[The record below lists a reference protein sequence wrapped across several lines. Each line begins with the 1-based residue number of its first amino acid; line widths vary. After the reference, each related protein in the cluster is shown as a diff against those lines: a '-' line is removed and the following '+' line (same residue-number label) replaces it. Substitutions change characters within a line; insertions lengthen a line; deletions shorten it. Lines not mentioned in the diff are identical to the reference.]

1 MTNYDDILHL
11 PRPVSQRHA
20 PMSMVD
26 RAAQFS
32 PFAALTG
39 HDAAIAE
46 TARLTD
52 RLFTREDAGKAE
64 LNEKLNLLARHL
76 GDPPTVKLTYFLP
89 DQRKEGGAYLTVFTP
104 IKKVDANQGVL
115 VLPDYTTIPFAHI
128 LDMESDIFPK
138 D

>member
-1 MTNYDDILHL
+1 MSTYDDIIHL
-11 PRPVSQRHA
+11 PRPVSPRHA
-20 PMSMVD
+20 PMSMLD

-52 RLFTREDAGKAE
+52 TLFTRDDQSKEQ
-64 LNEKLNLLARHL
+64 LNEKLNLLSQQIRQQ
-76 GDPPTVKLTYFLP
+76 PQVKITYFLP
-89 DQRKEGGAYLTVFTP
+89 DHRKDGGAYLTVTT
-104 IKKVDANQGVL
+104 IVKAVDPNHSCL
-115 VLPDYTTIPFAHI
+115 ILPDYSTIPFSHI
-128 LDMESDIFPK
+128 LDLESDIFPK